1 LRIIDRNLM
10 AKGAL
15 EKMMMKK
22 SGAPY
27 WARFLG
33 AFAGLILAI
42 LVLEFAGFSPNR
54 WIVAGIYAAGAWA
67 GLMVAGF
74 LASRK

>member
-1 LRIIDRNLM
+1 M
-10 AKGAL
+10 T
-15 EKMMMKK
+15 MKK
-22 SGAPY
+22 SVTPH

-33 AFAGLILAI
+33 AFAGLIIAI

-54 WIVAGIYAAGAWA
+54 WIVTGIYAASAWA